1 MDRPPPNK
9 RGVRQS
15 RFKPQDVAEL
25 LMTYAKTTNNPSVR
39 HFCLTHRGQV
49 PCRKILRKWELTHS
63 GVMRALGMMRYL
75 SEVDSGRAA

>member
-15 RFKPQDVAEL
+15 RFKPEDVAEL
-25 LMTYAKTTNNPSVR
+25 LTEYAKTTNSPSVR

-63 GVMRALGMMRYL
+63 TIAKALGTLRYL
-75 SEVDSGRAA
+75 AEIDAGKAA